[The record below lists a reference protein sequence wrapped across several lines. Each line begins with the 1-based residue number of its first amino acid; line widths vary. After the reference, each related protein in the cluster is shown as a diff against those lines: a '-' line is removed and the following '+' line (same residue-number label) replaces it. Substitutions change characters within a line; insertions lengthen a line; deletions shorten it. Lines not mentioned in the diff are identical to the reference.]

1 MNIIGIDPH
10 PDSHTVAVLDGQ
22 GKRLGNRSFKN
33 DAEGLEDFLGWL
45 VTLGEGTK
53 SVSSKI
59 GVEGAGNKYIQ
70 VWLNRVL
77 SEGYTVVNVSPAM
90 TSQYRRRKGQ
100 RKNDPIDAEQI
111 AWVVRNNPELPSYQ
125 TSPQLQELKDLT
137 RTQQRLSVDLKSH
150 RMAQKALS
158 QTLQHHLQ
166 PVIEALQQTLKTL
179 EARMKVLVKELCPV
193 VLEESGIDTILASVI
208 LSEVA
213 GIQRFISPDHFA
225 VYCGAAPIDRSS
237 GKNQRVQLNTGN
249 NRRLNRA
256 LHLIALTRLKHHPP
270 TRSLFDKK
278 LAEGKTKRAAL
289 RVLKTVIARSLFRVL
304 SFNKNQVSK
313 QLVRDLKK
321 QLKEQLK
328 EQPKEAA

>member
-10 PDSHTVAVLDGQ
+10 PDSHTVAVLDDQ
-22 GKRLGNRSFKN
+22 GKALGKQTFNN
-33 DAEGLEDFLGWL
+33 DAAGLEAFMEWLGSFEQGKAD
-45 VTLGEGTK
+45 THQD
-53 SVSSKI
+53 SKV
-59 GVEGAGNKYIQ
+59 GVEGAGNKYIWGW
-70 VWLNRVL
+70 VNRLLN
-77 SEGYTVVNVSPAM
+77 EGYSVVNVSPSM

-100 RKNDPIDAEQI
+100 RKNDPIDAEQV
-111 AWVVRNNPELPSYQ
+111 AWVVRNNPDLPSYQ

-137 RTQQRLSVDLKSH
+137 RTQQRLSVDLKSY
-150 RMAQKALS
+150 RMAQKALP
-158 QTLQHHLQ
+158 QALQHHLQ
-166 PVIEALQQTLKTL
+166 PVIETLQQTLKTL
-179 EARMKVLVKELCPV
+179 KARMRVLVKELCPV
-193 VLEESGIDTILASVI
+193 LLEESGIDTILASII

-213 GIQRFISPDHFA
+213 GIQRFASPDHFA
-225 VYCGAAPIDRSS
+225 VYCGSAPVDRSS

-270 TRSLFDKK
+270 TRTLFDKK

-304 SFNKNQVSK
+304 TFNQNQVSK

-328 EQPKEAA
+328 ETA